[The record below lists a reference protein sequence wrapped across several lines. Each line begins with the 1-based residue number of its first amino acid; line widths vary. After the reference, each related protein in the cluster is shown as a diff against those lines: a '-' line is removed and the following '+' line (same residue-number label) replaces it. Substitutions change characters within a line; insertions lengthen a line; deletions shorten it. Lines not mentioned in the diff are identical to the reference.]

1 MNHSSSVVKFVCSNI
16 LWGHGCGA
24 NERGG
29 GGRQLCRVLLLQSG
43 MRSQT
48 GLRLCLASLGYLHT
62 TALEHFRVHCAAF
75 VVVSA
80 RMLTH
85 SPSCSCDSY
94 PREEIQNSNTATSM
108 TTFECPE
115 GGLPPPACTR
125 RLSVGTS
132 ALLNARTQASAC
144 IPPLTK
150 WPLRS
155 FLDDEFQLWTPNTAV
170 PKPDVPNTSM
180 QQPPAH
186 ATGSAQGGG
195 VPRGQS
201 QTPAAHVPVRDA
213 AEGYLGLVAEASGAD
228 ATREVPRPDRPP
240 CQHARF

>member
-1 MNHSSSVVKFVCSNI
+1 MQTKEEEEEDSFAGYSCCNQVCAHK
-16 LWGHGCGA
+16 LVCGY
-24 NERGG
+24 
-29 GGRQLCRVLLLQSG
+29 
-43 MRSQT
+43 
-48 GLRLCLASLGYLHT
+48 ASLGYLHT

-80 RMLTH
+80 HKDADAQSLVFLRLLPQRRDPELQYRDEH
-85 SPSCSCDSY
+85 DHVRV
-94 PREEIQNSNTATSM
+94 PRRWR
-108 TTFECPE
+108 
-115 GGLPPPACTR
+115 LPPPACTR

-132 ALLNARTQASAC
+132 ALLSARTQASAC